1 MQKQRSYRVGKIRI
15 DNEAIILAA
24 AEEEFASKGFSGAS
38 ISSVAQRAGVPRSN
52 VHYYFSSK
60 EALYN
65 KLLTNVVELWNESF
79 PEITAQDDPA
89 QAIESYIRTKLEYSR
104 TKPQASRIFASE
116 ILRGAPL
123 LRQYLEEN
131 YAGWLQQKASV
142 IEAWIEQG
150 KMDKVDPFYLI
161 FMIWSTTQHYADF
174 DVQVKAALRKTTLSP
189 KDFDEI
195 ARTVTHVILKGCGL
209 TPPAGGRE

>member
-24 AEEEFASKGFSGAS
+24 AEEEFANKGFSGAS

-142 IEAWIEQG
+142 IAAWIEQG

-174 DVQVKAALRKTTLSP
+174 DVQVKAALRKPTLSP

-209 TPPAGGRE
+209 TPPAGDRE

>member
-1 MQKQRSYRVGKIRI
+1 VQKQRSYRVGKIRI

-123 LRQYLEEN
+123 LRQYL
-131 YAGWLQQKASV
+131 V
-142 IEAWIEQG
+142 
-150 KMDKVDPFYLI
+150 
-161 FMIWSTTQHYADF
+161 MIWSTTQHYADF